1 MASDVASLRVHY
13 SNTPLLE
20 SDVDGSGSPMPLFR
34 RWFDE
39 AVRAVLREP
48 NAMTLATATADG
60 KPSARVVLLKGYDVD
75 DGSFVWY
82 SNYDSRKAH
91 ELAANP
97 QAALVFWWAELER
110 SVRVEGAVERLDSE
124 ASDAYFASRPRGSRI
139 GAWASRQSQPIA
151 SRAVLERTAAEWF
164 QRYDQVEQVPRPP
177 YWGGFRLRA
186 RRIEFWKGR
195 ANRLHDRLSFEREQ
209 VQGVASQQWRLTR
222 LQP

>member
-1 MASDVASLRVHY
+1 
-13 SNTPLLE
+13 
-20 SDVDGSGSPMPLFR
+20 MPLFR